1 MDSNVDAAQT
11 KRSVKAD
18 ALNTAIAGKAIE
30 RGLESHIADGQVFVY
45 LGDVSDSTDHLHR
58 QVIRNLVYR
67 LVPDSVCHI
76 YSTDVGFRVVVD
88 LPEPKVVEDKP
99 LPNAEWVKDLSAE
112 ERLDLIRQLVA

>member
-1 MDSNVDAAQT
+1 MDGNGNAAQT
-11 KRSVKAD
+11 RSVKKD

-45 LGDVSDSTDHLHR
+45 LGDVEESTDHLHR

-88 LPEPKVVEDKP
+88 LPEPKPEPKP
-99 LPNAEWVKDLSAE
+99 QEVEWVKDLSAE